1 MDEKKASKQME
12 AVLRQKIEEFDS
24 MDLEGDPSK
33 AKDAAEALA
42 KAADVQTK
50 LEQEDRNKKEWIF
63 KGLTILGG
71 IVGTALAALI
81 KALSDQKI
89 NDKQLAYL
97 DESHMRAYEFEENG
111 KTEHMIVSPAAK
123 DALRE
128 RPKKL

>member
-1 MDEKKASKQME
+1 MDENKVSKQME
-12 AVLRQKIEEFDS
+12 EVLRQKIEEFDS

-42 KAADVQTK
+42 KVADVQTK
-50 LEQEDRNKKEWIF
+50 LAQEDRNKKEWIF
-63 KGLTILGG
+63 KVLTIIGGALGVIG
-71 IVGTALAALI
+71 AAFV

-89 NDKQLAYL
+89 NDKQLEYL

-111 KTEHMIVSPAAK
+111 KTEHMVVSPAAK